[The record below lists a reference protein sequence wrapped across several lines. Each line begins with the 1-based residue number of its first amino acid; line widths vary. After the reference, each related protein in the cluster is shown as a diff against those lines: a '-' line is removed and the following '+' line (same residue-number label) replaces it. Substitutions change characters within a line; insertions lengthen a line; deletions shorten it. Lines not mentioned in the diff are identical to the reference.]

1 MLAHVRGVPEGGSSE
16 RSLPWISGERAS
28 SRRAQIRVI
37 DVVSVLTLHLVL
49 IFFFFFFC
57 VRGEGEGERQTGTG
71 NNHKLCASQELDLSE
86 GCASLLI
93 FAQKVSEYVLTGL
106 SEHLPVVEH
115 FCALFVEG
123 FCVLAP
129 RDEAPYVAW
138 GKSED

>member
-16 RSLPWISGERAS
+16 RCLPWIWGVRAS
-28 SRRAQIRVI
+28 SRRAQIWVI

-49 IFFFFFFC
+49 ISFFFFVC
-57 VRGEGEGERQTGTG
+57 VERGRERQTGTG

-93 FAQKVSEYVLTGL
+93 FAQEVSEYVLTGL

-123 FCVLAP
+123 FCGLAP